1 MSGGGSASCIV
12 MDTNVLAVAEGLYD
26 GASDACRLAC
36 VDLVR
41 LVEGGQPVA
50 LDSGDEIVREYLG
63 ALKTSRTAG
72 LGVKVAQRLYRL
84 RRNPAVC
91 HLVDVTPIAG
101 STATFEEVP
110 QSLRDFDADDKKFI
124 AVAAAET
131 CEPQIYTA
139 VDAEWWERRQDF
151 ARAGLDVQFPCAGDF
166 LSSGA

>member
-72 LGVKVAQRLYRL
+72 LGVKVAQRL
-84 RRNPAVC
+84 
-91 HLVDVTPIAG
+91 
-101 STATFEEVP
+101 
-110 QSLRDFDADDKKFI
+110 
-124 AVAAAET
+124 
-131 CEPQIYTA
+131 
-139 VDAEWWERRQDF
+139 
-151 ARAGLDVQFPCAGDF
+151 
-166 LSSGA
+166 